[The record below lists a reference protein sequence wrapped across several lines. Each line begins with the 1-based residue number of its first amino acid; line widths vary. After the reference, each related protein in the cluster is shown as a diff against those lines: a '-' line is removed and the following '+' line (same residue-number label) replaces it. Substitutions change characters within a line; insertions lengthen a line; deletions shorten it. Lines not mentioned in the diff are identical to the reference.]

1 MVYAKYPG
9 GQYLTQYLV
18 RGLPYE
24 KFGQILTQTRVLL
37 SAYPPSVVLV
47 LMFIQIGIV
56 CKSERRIRALKH
68 ARPS

>member
-47 LMFIQIGIV
+47 LMFIQIG
-56 CKSERRIRALKH
+56 KH
-68 ARPS
+68 ILVILSAKVKGESGH